1 MIFFQATKED
11 KVKFN
16 TPNLSIWNLRTV
28 DNKTKAPYLKY
39 YAAYNL
45 PPPQAEVGWS
55 QIVFVGDF

>member
-16 TPNLSIWNLRTV
+16 TPNLSIWNLQTM
-28 DNKTKAPYLKY
+28 DNKTKAPYLKHY
-39 YAAYNL
+39 TAYNL
-45 PPPQAEVGWS
+45 PPSEAEGRSS